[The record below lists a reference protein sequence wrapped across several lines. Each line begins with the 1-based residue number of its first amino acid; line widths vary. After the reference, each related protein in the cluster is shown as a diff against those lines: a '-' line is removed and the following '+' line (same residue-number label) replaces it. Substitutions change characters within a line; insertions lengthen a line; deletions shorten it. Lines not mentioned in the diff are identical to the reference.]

1 MVNEDGSTELLWIQ
15 QTKTQFIKK
24 KMVEQVDSL
33 GSTVFWLN
41 KLNWFSVINSCLE
54 IVIGEG
60 GHQEWVSHQT

>member
-1 MVNEDGSTELLWIQ
+1 MYPSSFKYQWKMDPPNFCESNRLRHSL
-15 QTKTQFIKK
+15 FK

-41 KLNWFSVINSCLE
+41 KLHWYSVINSCLE

-60 GHQEWVSHQT
+60 GHQE